1 MDIKIDGLSYEILG
15 KALAQA
21 HRGRAH
27 ILGKML
33 EVLPQPRADYKPHA
47 PRIVQIRIPREFIGA
62 VIGTGGKVIQE
73 MQRETGCDISIEE
86 VGEFGIV
93 DIAGNNKES
102 MDKALS
108 RIRALTT
115 VPEVGEVYEGVVKSL
130 QPFGAFV
137 EILPGKDGLL
147 HISEISWNRVDKVED
162 VLKEGDRLTVKLI
175 EVDARTGKLRLSR
188 RVLEPKPEGYV
199 EPHREPREPR
209 GERRGFEHRDDRR
222 GDRYGDHRGGYDRGG
237 DRYDRGDRMERPYT
251 KLSAPQ
257 LRNHGGENTEN
268 NNPAPGNVPLDIP
281 DDMM

>member
-1 MDIKIDGLSYEILG
+1 
-15 KALAQA
+15 
-21 HRGRAH
+21 
-27 ILGKML
+27 
-33 EVLPQPRADYKPHA
+33 
-47 PRIVQIRIPREFIGA
+47 
-62 VIGTGGKVIQE
+62 

-137 EILPGKDGLL
+137 EILPGKDGWL

-268 NNPAPGNVPLDIP
+268 NNPAPGTVPLDIP